1 VRNLTYLLRRTL
13 FASFDDGLFTI
24 AKGAA
29 YSALLSLFPIMATIA
44 TVLLH
49 ARADIVRENVV
60 SFLAQILPPGTEGVV
75 LQQFRY
81 DGKRPNTLLIVAI
94 VLSLWA
100 ASSVIKSLI
109 DGFNAAYR
117 VPRNRSIVAHAVV
130 GMMLALLE
138 IVPLL
143 GASSLIIFGGNV
155 EEAMK
160 NRIHLDQSFA
170 GWWAVFFRA
179 IRYAIAFAAT
189 ATLTAILYFYGP
201 YRKQRWHY
209 VWPGAILATVL
220 WLIGTLV
227 FGWYVGHMAR
237 YNVLYGSVGT
247 AIALLIW
254 MYVLSAIAL
263 FGCEFNAEYERMS
276 LVTKP
281 VGIRATSHA

>member
-1 VRNLTYLLRRTL
+1 LRDLTYLLRRTL

-29 YSALLSLFPIMATIA
+29 YSALLSFFPILATVA

-49 ARADIVRENVV
+49 ARADFIRRNVV
-60 SFLAQILPPGTEGVV
+60 SFLGQILPPGTQGVV
-75 LQQFRY
+75 MQQFE
-81 DGKRPNTLLIVAI
+81 GKRPNTLLIVAI

-117 VPRNRSIVAHAVV
+117 VPRNRSILAHAIV
-130 GMMLALLE
+130 GLMLALLE

-143 GASSLIIFGGNV
+143 GASSIIIFGGTV
-155 EEAMK
+155 ETAVMK
-160 NRIHLDQSFA
+160 IIKVDPILNPFA
-170 GWWAVFFRA
+170 GWWEVFFRS
-179 IRYAIAFAAT
+179 IRYGIAFATT

-201 YRKQRWHY
+201 YRKQRWRG

-263 FGCEFNAEYERMS
+263 FGCEFNAEYERLT
-276 LVTKP
+276 LVTMP
-281 VGIRATSHA
+281 VGVRVS

>member
-1 VRNLTYLLRRTL
+1 VRDLTYLLRRTL

-29 YSALLSLFPIMATIA
+29 YSALLSFFPIMATVA

-49 ARADIVRENVV
+49 ARADSVRRNMV
-60 SFLAQILPPGTEGVV
+60 SFLAQILPPGTQEVV

-81 DGKRPNTLLIVAI
+81 EGKRPNTLLIVAI
-94 VLSLWA
+94 ALSLWA

-117 VPRNRSIVAHAVV
+117 VPRNRSIVAHAMV
-130 GMMLALLE
+130 GLMLALLE

-143 GASSLIIFGGNV
+143 AASSLIIFGGTLETAV
-155 EEAMK
+155 K
-160 NRIHLDQSFA
+160 NRIYLGA
-170 GWWAVFFRA
+170 WWEVFFRA
-179 IRYAIAFAAT
+179 VRYAIAFVTT

-201 YRKQRWHY
+201 YRKQRWHK

-227 FGWYVGHMAR
+227 FGWYVSHMAR

-263 FGCEFNAEYERMS
+263 FGCEFNAEYERMR
-276 LVTKP
+276 LVTTP
-281 VGIRATSHA
+281 VGVRSPLHA

>member
-1 VRNLTYLLRRTL
+1 VRDLTYLLRRTL

-29 YSALLSLFPIMATIA
+29 YSALLSFFPIMATVA

-49 ARADIVRENVV
+49 ARAEVVRRNVV
-60 SFLAQILPPGTEGVV
+60 SFLANILPPGTEGVV

-81 DGKRPNTLLIVAI
+81 EGKRPNTLLIVAI

-117 VPRNRSIVAHAVV
+117 VPRNRSILGHAIV
-130 GMMLALLE
+130 GLMLALLE

-143 GASSLIIFGGNV
+143 GASSLIIFGGTV
-155 EEAMK
+155 ETAVKDRM
-160 NRIHLDQSFA
+160 HLDHF
-170 GWWAVFFRA
+170 AVFFRA
-179 IRYAIAFAAT
+179 IRYAIAFVAT

-254 MYVLSAIAL
+254 MYVLAAIAL

-276 LVTKP
+276 LVTTP
-281 VGIRATSHA
+281 VGVRAASHA